1 MSPAS
6 RRIWAALARAGQI
19 ASNAVLWL
27 ADRLATR
34 TAASVL
40 LAMFLAL
47 FAIEGLLGVDFGS
60 HWDEWYHIQGVSGCI
75 QRMSLMPDGLS
86 YGGPYFTMG
95 FPVVIAHQWHNLLA
109 ILREM
114 RTQPFRVDPAAFPS
128 VAKFKAEATA
138 LVNTPQ
144 YVLEVRSVFVVV
156 TTLTLL
162 WMFLAST
169 RVSPR
174 RWGVALATAAFMAF
188 SWELGYHAR
197 WIAIDAPLTQF
208 SALELFLFC
217 AAWRAPS
224 DGPAVRWY
232 CAAAAAAGA
241 VFACKLTGVFAYLPI
256 PLLPLVR
263 RSSWRP
269 LRRVAMAALGT
280 ALFVLCSFAL
290 SPEFYLDPLHLLNV
304 FRSGSADYN
313 STGTTYPFYVGLW
326 EHVWRMMMWLFL
338 VVPSPYLIIAI
349 MFSVVILVGLA
360 RLLRRE
366 TRMTLSWTAFLVA
379 FIAVFTHN
387 HLLIVRQY
395 LMCTPL
401 LALCFGQGCATIWD
415 FFRQRDRRL
424 AAGFIILL
432 VFAFVLNGAFE
443 LGHAWRI
450 TRETQATMDH
460 DLASDLMSDRAPVR
474 MSRPVYDRVRPLIS
488 GGYDC
493 HPSDVKDKTIPH
505 FIAYAMECEWPS
517 NRLYVFRKVYGADE
531 INMNFYSFWLG
542 RVHSLRMVDVN
553 METMVKFG
561 REMSVD
567 IDCFPKGYV
576 SPRGSQDGAAGAG
589 GGGHK

>member
-1 MSPAS
+1 MPPAYQRISAAIS
-6 RRIWAALARAGQI
+6 RGTGAAA
-19 ASNAVLWL
+19 NAVLWL
-27 ADRLATR
+27 AERLATR
-34 TAASVL
+34 TSAVGL
-40 LAMFLAL
+40 LIVFTAL
-47 FAIEGLLGVDFGS
+47 FLIDGLLGVDFGQ
-60 HWDEWYHIQGVSGCI
+60 HWDEWYHVAGVTGCI
-75 QRMSLMPDGLS
+75 QRMSFMPDGLS
-86 YGGPYFTMG
+86 YGGPYFTLG
-95 FPVVIAHQWHNLLA
+95 FPVVVAHEWRDLLG

-114 RTQPFRVDPAAFPS
+114 RTQPFRVDPTAFPS
-128 VAKFKAEATA
+128 VAKFKVDATA
-138 LVNTPQ
+138 LLNTSQ
-144 YVLEVRSVFVVV
+144 YLIEVRSVFVAV
-156 TTLTLL
+156 TTLTVL
-162 WMFLAST
+162 WAFLAAL
-169 RVSPR
+169 RCQPR
-174 RWGVALATAAFMAF
+174 RWGAALAAAAFMAF

-197 WIAIDAPLTQF
+197 WIAVDAPLTQF

-224 DGPAVRWY
+224 DGPALRWY
-232 CAAAAAAGA
+232 SAFAAAAGA
-241 VFACKLTGVFAYLPI
+241 VFACKLTGVFAFLPV

-269 LRRVAMAALGT
+269 LRRVAVAALGT
-280 ALFVLCSFAL
+280 ALFVLCSFAM

-313 STGTTYPFYVGLW
+313 STPTTYPYYVGLW
-326 EHVWRMMMWLFL
+326 EHVWRLMMWFFL
-338 VVPSPYLIIAI
+338 VVPSPYLVIAI
-349 MFSVVILVGLA
+349 MFSVVVLVGLA
-360 RLLRRE
+360 SLLRRQ
-366 TRMTLSWTAFLVA
+366 TRMTLTWMVFLVA
-379 FIAVFTHN
+379 FIGVFTHN

-395 LMCTPL
+395 LMCTPF
-401 LALCFGQGCATIWD
+401 LALCFGQGCGTFWD

-424 AAGFIILL
+424 AAGFIVLL
-432 VFAFVLNGAFE
+432 VCAFVFNGAFE

-460 DLASDLMSDRAPVR
+460 DLASDLMRHRGPVR

-488 GGYDC
+488 DGYDC

-505 FIAYAMECEWPS
+505 FIAYAIECEWAS

-542 RVHSLRMVDVN
+542 RVHGQRMVDVD

-576 SPRGSQDGAAGAG
+576 RARGSQDGAGGAA
-589 GGGHK
+589 HK